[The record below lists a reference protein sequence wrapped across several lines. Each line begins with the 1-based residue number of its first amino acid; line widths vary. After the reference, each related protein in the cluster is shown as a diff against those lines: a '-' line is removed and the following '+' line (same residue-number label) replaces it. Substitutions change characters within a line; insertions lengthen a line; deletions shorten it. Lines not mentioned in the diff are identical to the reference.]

1 MSSPWSNSDAWQDDF
16 EFSDAVD
23 YLEQSEIITS
33 EKKERLMLLK
43 LQGKLSTEQQNHWRD
58 FAIEELLNDLV
69 LYVCWLVVILFIYG
83 WLGT

>member
-23 YLEQSEIITS
+23 YVEQSELITS

-58 FAIEELLNDLV
+58 FAIEELNSENEAN
-69 LYVCWLVVILFIYG
+69 WLSLQED
-83 WLGT
+83 T